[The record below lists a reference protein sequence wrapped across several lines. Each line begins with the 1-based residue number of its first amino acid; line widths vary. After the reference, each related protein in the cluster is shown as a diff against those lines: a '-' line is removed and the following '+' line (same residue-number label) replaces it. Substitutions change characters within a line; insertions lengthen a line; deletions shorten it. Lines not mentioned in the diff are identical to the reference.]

1 MFSNT
6 VLLRLRLG
14 EVAQSAPYRLAD
26 SDWLSLGVPDR
37 MEVVIEWGGSS
48 MLYLEDFTVATEDDE
63 WQFFRHQKS
72 RAFSDYYPFQ
82 LFPDKQVPV
91 LKFEPVTILYGDNG
105 SGKSSLLNIIAK
117 KLGLKRGALYNRS
130 SFFEKYVTLCDY
142 TMHVPLPK
150 QSAIM
155 TSDEV
160 FNHMLDLR
168 ALNQGID
175 DKREDIFKDY
185 LDHKFGN
192 FQYRNMAD
200 YDELKKTLEIR
211 RKTQSRYTREH
222 LQKNVTERSN
232 GESAMHFFAERI
244 QDNQLYLLDEPE
256 NSLSP
261 ARQQELVR
269 LLADSARFFGCQFI
283 IATHSPFLLSLPGAK
298 IYDLDVVPV
307 VTKQWVE
314 LPEVQVYADFFKE
327 NQDKF
332 E

>member
-1 MFSNT
+1 
-6 VLLRLRLG
+6 
-14 EVAQSAPYRLAD
+14 
-26 SDWLSLGVPDR
+26 
-37 MEVVIEWGGSS
+37 
-48 MLYLEDFTVATEDDE
+48 MLYLEDFTLASEDDE
-63 WQFFRHQKS
+63 WQFFLKQKS

-82 LFPDKQVPV
+82 LFPEKQVPT

-105 SGKSSLLNIIAK
+105 SGKSSLLNIIAE
-117 KLGLKRGALYNRS
+117 KLSLTRGTLYNRS
-130 SFFEKYVTLCDY
+130 SFFEDYLALCDY
-142 TMHVPLPK
+142 TMHVPLPEK
-150 QSAIM
+150 SAIM

-160 FNHMLDLR
+160 FNHMLNLR

-185 LDHKFGN
+185 LDHKFGD
-192 FQYRNMAD
+192 FQYRNMDD
-200 YDELKKTLEIR
+200 YDELRKTLEAR

-232 GESAMHFFAERI
+232 GESAMQFFAQRI

-283 IATHSPFLLSLPGAK
+283 IATHSPFLLALKGAK
-298 IYDLDVVPV
+298 IYDLDTVPV
-307 VTKQWVE
+307 VTKRWVE
-314 LPEVQVYADFFKE
+314 LPEVQVYAEFFAA
-327 NQDKF
+327 NRDKF
-332 E
+332 N